1 MANGFRPY
9 LLKHL
14 MEIAQTAT
22 PQFKMEPLGFLNF
35 LQSQKKPSVLRL
47 NNAAGHQESVQ
58 VKYRQRWT
66 KNFVSSS
73 VDCDVANVPSYLETA
88 VNLSSTSAFSIYIP
102 DETIARYE
110 DEASKTVAVGQP
122 STDFM
127 NEFVEEIYAGA
138 NAILSKLNSDLLT
151 VLSANIG
158 VNRRTG
164 LNTAAAININKDGDA
179 NSLTDGLTQILADYK
194 LNGFTGTP
202 QVIGGGLF
210 ANFMW
215 QQMAKSFDGNGLN
228 TALQAA
234 GVKFYYDLDAATTF
248 AANNIVVIEPDA
260 VQMVEYLKYTGF
272 KAGVKPGGSTFGTMT
287 LPMLSGSE
295 VLPVDFDFQL
305 KYNDCTKSIT
315 DPYYGTSGDQ
325 QPGYQLI
332 ISKSAGLFTLPSNAY
347 RAGDPLVGNR
357 GSLLYNITN
366 TCDSCGA

>member
-73 VDCDVANVPSYLETA
+73 VDCDVANVPSYLETSVA
-88 VNLSSTSAFSIYIP
+88 LTSTNAFSIYIP
-102 DETIARYE
+102 DETIAKYE
-110 DEASKTVAVGQP
+110 DEASKTVMVGQP
-122 STDFM
+122 ATDFM

-138 NAILSKLNSDLLT
+138 NAILSKVNSDLLT
-151 VLSANIG
+151 QLSGNIG

-164 LNTAAAININKDGDA
+164 LATAATINLNKNA
-179 NSLTDGLTQILADYK
+179 ETNNLTDGLTQILADYK
-194 LNGFTGTP
+194 LNGFSGVP

-215 QQMAKSFDGNGLN
+215 QQAAKGLDSTGLN
-228 TALQAA
+228 SAIQAA
-234 GVKFYYDLDAATTF
+234 GVKFYYDLDVASSF
-248 AANNIVVIEPDA
+248 AANNVIIAEPDSI
-260 VQMVEYLKYTGF
+260 QMVEYLKYTGF

-287 LPMLSGSE
+287 LPMLNGTE

-305 KYNDCTKSIT
+305 KYNDCSKSIT
-315 DPYYGTSGDQ
+315 DPYYNTSADQ

-332 ISKSAGLFTLPSNAY
+332 ISKSAGLFTIPSNAY

-366 TCDSCGA
+366 SCDGCA